1 MSFATFYDPD
11 LGTPAPGARFSLT
24 GAEARHAVSVR
35 RIRVGES
42 VEIVDGRGGR
52 MRGQVRSAD
61 KSALEIQVEHLRRE
75 EPPAA
80 RILLVQALAKGGRD
94 EAAIEAAT
102 EVGVNGVI
110 AWESARS
117 VSQWRGE
124 KSAKGLA
131 RWEGIL
137 TSAMKQSRRAY
148 LPELRGFARG
158 EQVTDLLP
166 AGAGVLI
173 LHEAATTPLTAAELP
188 ETGTIAVVVGP
199 EGGLTDGE
207 LEMFARIPGAQQVL
221 LGREVV
227 RTSTAGPAALAVL
240 NARLGR
246 W

>member
-11 LGTPAPGARFSLT
+11 LGAPALGAAFALT

-35 RIRVGES
+35 RIRVGET
-42 VEIVDGRGGR
+42 VEVVDGRGGR
-52 MRGQVRSAD
+52 MRGQVRSAE
-61 KSALEIQVEHLRRE
+61 KNSLEIQVDDLRRE

-102 EVGVNGVI
+102 EVGADAVI

-124 KSAKGLA
+124 KSAKGLT

-137 TSAMKQSRRAY
+137 TSAMKQSRRAF
-148 LPELRGFARG
+148 LPELLGFARG
-158 EQVTDLLP
+158 EEITDLLP
-166 AGAGVLI
+166 TGAHVLV
-173 LHEAATTPLTAAELP
+173 LHETATTPLTAADLP
-188 ETGTIAVVVGP
+188 ESGVIAVVVGP
-199 EGGLTDGE
+199 EGGLSEGE
-207 LEMFARIPGAQQVL
+207 LEMFTRAPGAQQVL
-221 LGREVV
+221 LGPEVV
-227 RTSTAGPAALAVL
+227 RTSTAGPAAIAVL